1 MDKAGRN
8 ILIVGDVAVKESN
21 ARFLLSYNIINNI
34 NNNEI
39 YRRGHTPA
47 ASSHTVDLAAGL
59 EGGDVAE

>member
-34 NNNEI
+34 NNNNEI
-39 YRRGHTPA
+39 YRRGY
-47 ASSHTVDLAAGL
+47 ASSCVVTHS
-59 EGGDVAE
+59 